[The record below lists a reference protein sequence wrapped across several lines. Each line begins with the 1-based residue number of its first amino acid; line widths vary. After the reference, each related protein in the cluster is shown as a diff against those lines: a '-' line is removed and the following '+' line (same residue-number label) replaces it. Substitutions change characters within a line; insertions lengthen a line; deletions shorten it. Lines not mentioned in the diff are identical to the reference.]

1 MRLLPRW
8 QQRAAPIAYNSYA
21 VCRCGKQRCIGAP
34 EICLYTCFA
43 ASTGKATQPTCLLRG
58 STTSTAMCPCLH
70 VEPLFY
76 NTAGSEDDKLP
87 VIILRP
93 HPAEGP
99 VVKGRQGGL
108 RWRRRAAIA
117 LLQLKFLAHAWVLLQ
132 LAHVHLHAKRNT
144 HLSSAMSTAGQCKFG
159 KLLKGYKLFAVQPL

>member
-1 MRLLPRW
+1 MP
-8 QQRAAPIAYNSYA
+8 YA
-21 VCRCGKQRCIGAP
+21 VAANS
-34 EICLYTCFA
+34 A
-43 ASTGKATQPTCLLRG
+43 ASVHLKFVSIRALQQAQVNNCKATQPTCLLRG

-99 VVKGRQGGL
+99 VVKGGQGGL

-144 HLSSAMSTAGQCKFG
+144 APFLSNVNSRSMQVRQIAEGRQ
-159 KLLKGYKLFAVQPL
+159 AVCSSVPLRWSK